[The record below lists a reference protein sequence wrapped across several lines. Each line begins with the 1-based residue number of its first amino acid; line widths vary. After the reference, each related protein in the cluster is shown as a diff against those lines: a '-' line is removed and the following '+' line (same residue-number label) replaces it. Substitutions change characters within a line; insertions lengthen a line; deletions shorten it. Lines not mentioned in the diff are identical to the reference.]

1 MNLSS
6 KRTNPVMVKWNP
18 LRSTHRPTMSSKP
31 PKKRKSSKEK
41 VMNYMQKS

>member
-18 LRSTHRPTMSSKP
+18 LRSTHRPTMSSKLLR
-31 PKKRKSSKEK
+31 KRKNSKEK
-41 VMNYMQKS
+41 VMNYMQRS